1 MLYNRLTIPL
11 THLKAS
17 MTLLKALIL
26 TAALVS
32 APSFAAPHHA
42 SGRIIVE
49 FVQGASPV
57 DMDAALQPHHG
68 KRHKMGQS
76 SLHTVDVQVG
86 SEAATVAKLSKNKA
100 VKFAELDYAVAT
112 GAVVND
118 PYYGSEWHLP
128 KINAPQAWDYSTGQA
143 VTIAILDSGV
153 DSSHPDLVGNLVAG
167 YNLYDGNTNTADVC
181 GHGTAVAG
189 SAAGAM
195 NNGIGVAGVAGN
207 AKIMPIRIAY
217 NTGSGCSAYISTI
230 AQGITY
236 AADHGARI
244 ANVSYGPLAGNST
257 IISAAQYMKD
267 KGGLVFISAGNTGA
281 DLNAAQSTAYI
292 VVSATDSNDAIPS
305 WSSYGIAVSIA
316 APGAGIYTTNNGGG
330 YGGWNGTSF
339 SSPVAAGV
347 AALMMSAN
355 PALSGTQIEAMMF
368 STAVDLGV
376 AGRDAYYGYGRVDA
390 YAGVMAAK
398 NAAVQVDTQPPT
410 ISITQPTA
418 SSSVSGVITV
428 SAVAADNVGVT
439 RVDLYVD
446 GTLVASETAAPY
458 NFSWDTANV
467 TKGMATIQVIA
478 YDAAGNNKAANVVVS
493 VYNAPPP
500 IVTDKTPPSVT
511 ISNPISGA
519 VSGVVKVNVF
529 ATDDSGA
536 AGITNKLYINGS
548 LAATGT
554 GGALT
559 YNWNTRKLAAGSYTI
574 SVKSSD
580 KAGNV
585 GTTSVVVQVGTPAA
599 SKK

>member
-1 MLYNRLTIPL
+1 
-11 THLKAS
+11 

-26 TAALVS
+26 AAALVS

-49 FVQGASPV
+49 FVQGASPA

-86 SEAATVAKLSKNKA
+86 SEAAAVAKLSKNKA
-100 VKFAELDYAVAT
+100 VKFAELDYAVGT

-153 DSSHPDLVGNLVAG
+153 DPSQPDLVGNLVAG
-167 YNLYDGNTNTADVC
+167 YNLYDNNTNTADVC

-217 NTGSGCSAYISTI
+217 NTGTSCSAYISTI

-267 KGGLVFISAGNTGA
+267 KGGLVFLSAGNTGA

-292 VVSATDSNDAIPS
+292 LVSATDSNDNIAG
-305 WSSYGIAVSIA
+305 WSSFGIAVSIA

-330 YGGWNGTSF
+330 FGSWSGTSF

-355 PALSGTQIEAMMF
+355 PALSGTQIESMMF
-368 STAVDLGV
+368 STAVDLGA
-376 AGRDAYYGYGRVDA
+376 AGRDSYYGYGRVDA
-390 YAGVMAAK
+390 YAGVVAAK
-398 NAAVQVDTQPPT
+398 NAVVQVDTQPPSV
-410 ISITQPTA
+410 SIAQPTA
-418 SSSVSGVITV
+418 SSSVSGTITI
-428 SAVAADNVGVT
+428 SANAADNVAVQ
-439 RVDLYVD
+439 RVDLFVN
-446 GTLVASETAAPY
+446 GTLVASDTASPY
-458 NFSWDTANV
+458 NFSWNSANAAN
-467 TKGMATIQVIA
+467 GMATIQVIA
-478 YDAAGNNKAANVVVS
+478 YDAAGNSSAASVSVS

-500 IVTDKTPPSVT
+500 AVVDTTAPSVT
-511 ISNPISGA
+511 ISNPVSGA
-519 VSGVVKVNVF
+519 VAGTVKVNVF

-536 AGITNKLYINGS
+536 VGITNRIYINGN
-548 LAATGT
+548 LVATGT

-580 KAGNV
+580 KAGNT
-585 GTTSVVVQVGTPAA
+585 GSSSVVVQVGAPAA
-599 SKK
+599 RKK